1 MLTRS
6 LRDVKI
12 TPALGK
18 LVSVHPTSPAYLQ
31 RAAIVTA
38 LSFLFF
44 MGTLLIFYLHQSIGY
59 FVLSTA
65 FLVVYIFTMIGWAM
79 QRRNRVSIFEN
90 GIAYRKF
97 AARWDEIKSV
107 TADSKS
113 GIIIRKLAGDSV
125 EIGRSI
131 MGIDEI
137 ASTIREHLP

>member
-1 MLTRS
+1 
-6 LRDVKI
+6 
-12 TPALGK
+12 
-18 LVSVHPTSPAYLQ
+18 
-31 RAAIVTA
+31 
-38 LSFLFF
+38 
-44 MGTLLIFYLHQSIGY
+44 MGTLLIFYLQQSIGY

-65 FLVVYIFTMIGWAM
+65 FLVVYIFTMIGWAV

-113 GIIIRKLAGDSV
+113 GITIRKLAGGSV

-131 MGIDEI
+131 AGIDEI